1 VFQLNSGDY
10 PALLCSHIRKS
21 YGGVNVLGDVDL
33 RVEYG
38 EILALLGRNGAG
50 KSTLVSIACGLE
62 QPDSGEIRTGGMIP
76 SSASRSAFGRCLGLA
91 PQSIG
96 VYPQLTVLQN
106 LLGFALLYGL
116 STRAAHQNADETIDM
131 LGLSAQRNLKAER
144 LSGGQQRRLHTGIA
158 LVHRPKILFLDE
170 ATVGADVEARASILR
185 TVRSVAESGTAV
197 IYTTHYLEEVEALD
211 AHVAFLVNG
220 SISDSGSLRR
230 VVASHASP
238 SIRVRFEGSQQP
250 QVKGWHRSGDYLE
263 ADVPG
268 VDSRG
273 SRGAGID
280 PGQALAV
287 LLRDPHCRGRVLADV
302 DMVRPDLESAYLNI
316 VGSASE
322 QREA

>member
-1 VFQLNSGDY
+1 
-10 PALLCSHIRKS
+10 HIRKS

-131 LGLSAQRNLKAER
+131 LAQRNLKAER

-170 ATVGADVEARASILR
+170 ATVGADVETRASILR

-211 AHVAFLVNG
+211 AHVAFLVDG

-238 SIRVRFEGSQQP
+238 SIRVRFEGSKQP
-250 QVKGWHRSGDYLE
+250 RVTGWHRSGDYLE
-263 ADVPG
+263 ADVPA

-280 PGQALAV
+280 PGQTLAV
-287 LLRDPHCRGRVLADV
+287 LLRDPHCCGRVLADV

-316 VGSASE
+316 VGSDSE